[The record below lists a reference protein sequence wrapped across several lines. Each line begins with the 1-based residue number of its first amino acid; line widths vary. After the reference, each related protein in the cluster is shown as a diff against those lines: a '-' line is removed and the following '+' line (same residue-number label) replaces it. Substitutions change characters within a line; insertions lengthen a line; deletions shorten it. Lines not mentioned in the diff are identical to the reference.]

1 MTFPASLTFFS
12 SSFDEQITSLSNES
26 SERLYHYSQ
35 NTTHQSWRKAAI
47 IVLLS
52 RHQSQEDILAHYP
65 CLQDDSI
72 ASFKTDHAFMEKLIP
87 AVVSSMN
94 SVWSTPTHQV
104 AVSLFL
110 SSFNTQPDNT
120 FPDQHL
126 TYFSQLY
133 AQFSY
138 YDNNNWTFCEEQC
151 PMTSRFIST
160 LPQSQINR
168 IVETHIAQFNTIH
181 AEGILV
187 LPNHSNQLKHEQQIK
202 SILHDFFILAP
213 RMKPDHTALVLPLL
227 INRLLFKKKNH
238 DELRL
243 LKTFNSQLTN
253 EQRQQV
259 IQQVLD
265 QWRTQ
270 TWGRPYL
277 MSHLMAF
284 ASETTADDA
293 HMICQALLLEL
304 NKSFSLAWEDYIVKS
319 IGVFFNKLENEQ
331 IIQLINETDLFLN
344 PQEPLLKHM
353 APLLTA
359 DHAYH
364 LWNTH
369 INKGHKDDHV
379 AMFALLAPQLTQNNV
394 QLIIDAY
401 QTSLTVTNNHTPQDS
416 ILNNNTVLGFLTVIN
431 THWPETRETL
441 STQLFETILSV
452 LNNRLEPTTNP
463 LYDSAL
469 KAIPCLIPKLQ
480 PEQIEITIERLL
492 TLLNNRLASSI
503 HPLILT
509 TLSALVPKV
518 TKESLIKRLF
528 EDGLFMF
535 KNNPS
540 YPQVKKALVLLQEL
554 LPKLDD
560 DQIEMV
566 YHRILFF
573 IQHEQTALQRVATTN
588 RFISV
593 LNQQL
598 IIINDLLPRLT
609 LTDDQAHQLIKHIE
623 TLYQTC
629 DTMTRFKTLAALASQ
644 TRLTHSSTC
653 ALFNEI
659 LDELRHNRHD
669 VTSSL
674 CCMALQFTPQFTP
687 DDEEGITTTFD
698 NLIRTMS
705 TYPNYYDDTSSL
717 SMLFS
722 TLCSSLINQM
732 QPEQRLTYY
741 KPNHNNRTQ
750 NLLIFKTLSSHC
762 DDAQIALTVD
772 TILFDLKES
781 INDETSYDDTI
792 QTNQLALT
800 VLATLAPR
808 LTTEQAK
815 QVCTTVIETCNQHH
829 IDKNVMVIQS
839 LLINNK
845 LESETLREAMTQEAG
860 RREDSQDI
868 IMYSCLAKMM
878 LINDL
883 LMLTRQSLLNVTDL
897 TIEGQLRP

>member
-1 MTFPASLTFFS
+1 MTFPASVTFFS
-12 SSFDEQITSLSNES
+12 SSLDEQITSLSNES

-35 NTTHQSWRKAAI
+35 NTTQQSWRKAAI

-52 RHQSQEDILAHYP
+52 RHQSQDDILAHYP
-65 CLQDDSI
+65 CLQDESL
-72 ASFKTDHAFMEKLIP
+72 ASFKTDGAFMEKLIP

-94 SVWSTPTHQV
+94 SPWSTPTHQV

-126 TYFSQLY
+126 TYFSQVD
-133 AQFSY
+133 AQLSY
-138 YDNNNWTFCEEQC
+138 YDNNNWTFSQEQC
-151 PMTSRFIST
+151 PLTSRFISA

-168 IVETHIAQFNTIH
+168 IVETHIAQFNTI
-181 AEGILV
+181 
-187 LPNHSNQLKHEQQIK
+187 PMKHEQQIK

-213 RMKPDHTALVLPLL
+213 RMTPYHIELVLPLL
-227 INRLLFKKKNH
+227 INRLLYNNRNH

-243 LKTFNSQLTN
+243 LKTFKSQLTN

-259 IQQVLD
+259 IQRVLD

-270 TWGRPYL
+270 TWGKPYR

-284 ASETTADDA
+284 ASETTADEA
-293 HMICQALLLEL
+293 HMICQALILEL
-304 NKSFSLAWEDYIVKS
+304 NQSFSLAWEDYIVNS

-331 IIQLINETDLFLN
+331 SIQLINETNLFLN

-359 DHAYH
+359 DHAYY

-369 INKGHKDDHV
+369 IHKGDKEDHV
-379 AMFALLAPQLTQNNV
+379 AMLALLAPQLTQHNV

-401 QTSLTVTNNHTPQDS
+401 QTSLTVTNNHTPKDS

-452 LNNRLEPTTNP
+452 LNSVLNNRLEPTINP

-492 TLLNNRLASSI
+492 TLLNNHFASSI
-503 HPLILT
+503 HPLILN
-509 TLSALVPKV
+509 TLSILVPKV

-540 YPQVKKALVLLQEL
+540 YPQVKKALVLLQAL

-573 IQHEQTALQRVATTN
+573 IQHELSALRRVATIN
-588 RFISV
+588 RVISV

-609 LTDDQAHQLIKHIE
+609 LTDEQAHQLINHIE
-623 TLYQTC
+623 THYQAC
-629 DTMTRFKTLAALASQ
+629 DAMTRFKTLAALASQ
-644 TRLTHSSTC
+644 TPLTHSTTC

-659 LDELRHNRHD
+659 VYELRQNRHD

-674 CCMALQFTPQFTP
+674 CRMALQFMPQFTP
-687 DDEEGITTTFD
+687 DDEERITTTFD
-698 NLIRTMS
+698 NLIRTIS

-732 QPEQRLTYY
+732 QPEHRLTYY
-741 KPNHNNRTQ
+741 KPNHNSRTQ

-762 DDAQIALTVD
+762 DDAQIALTLD

-815 QVCTTVIETCNQHH
+815 QVCITVIETCNHHH